1 MRDRFCVMDLAV
13 LIGAWNADDVTAV
26 LSELDKL
33 AS

>member
-1 MRDRFCVMDLAV
+1 MDLAV